1 LLKNLGEGSSVRR
14 FRKQGGWLPHD
25 IIVQFACIW
34 HKSFFLGDPKIRTPK
49 HFVTNNLESHQ
60 AAMLASDDSWNDKT
74 SKKGKQMKNSQLQ
87 S

>member
-1 LLKNLGEGSSVRR
+1 LP
-14 FRKQGGWLPHD
+14 QG

-34 HKSFFLGDPKIRTPK
+34 HKSFFFGDPKITTAR
-49 HFVTNNLESHQ
+49 HFVTNNNLESHQ

-74 SKKGKQMKNSQLQ
+74 SKRSKQMKNSLLAQQ